1 MSGDKK
7 DGDGGLPGER
17 PSRMSIPPDGMER
30 RSFVRVDVANWEVD
44 CNDGDNFLYSYITN
58 ISEMGIF
65 IASEAPP
72 KLGTRLSL
80 KFTPAGEAP
89 FALEGEVAW
98 INPMRPD
105 GENLN
110 PGFGVRFV
118 DLDTDARERL
128 VGLVHAIAYLPEEDL
143 PRP

>member
-30 RSFVRVDVANWEVD
+30 RSFVRVDVANWQVD

-65 IASEAPP
+65 IHSETPP
-72 KLGTRLSL
+72 DLDRPVRLQFSV
-80 KFTPAGEAP
+80 PGEEP
-89 FALEGEVAW
+89 MDIEGVVAW
-98 INPMRPD
+98 INPYRPH

-110 PGFGVRFV
+110 PGFGVRFTN
-118 DLDTDARERL
+118 LSPEQRERL
-128 VGLVHAIAYLPEEDL
+128 VALVHAIAYLPDDA
-143 PRP
+143 